1 VSLYSDF
8 TGAIAAWVTERKKVY
23 DLYGNYLQLKW
34 VVTKTGDQFLA
45 EITMIQRR
53 VARVSGTK
61 GTDITNVNLNDLYA
75 AEWAK
80 VYGTKSLISISAH
93 QVAADDTSLYGK
105 WLTAKKNVDAAKK
118 VYDDAN
124 TAKGKADAAKANQ
137 DKIKAEATTEKTAAI
152 KLRGAAT
159 GTSAPAGATAGTGT
173 AEALALATKAD
184 TDYRI
189 TTAGATQGNLEKTRL
204 AQVAALDVFTKAAK
218 ASTDH
223 AKLASVTGAY
233 AALNGARDK
242 AQKALEATQKAIK
255 DDGAARGLLEDKR
268 KDKVAKQGLYDKALT
283 TCRNTKYDL
292 YKKSYKEATDKRTKS
307 LTAIKD
313 LLEAKDKKALKAG
326 ATGARCEKA
335 LSQGNGRQ
343 ARAKPCTAETDCCGA
358 AKGPV
363 LKLADWPNAPTMTI
377 ETCQAKTAKT
387 YTYSPPRAP
396 MQESDPADA
405 ANKAAQQSWPFAC
418 IAGASKLAAAATA
431 LATTAYM
438 MA

>member
-1 VSLYSDF
+1 
-8 TGAIAAWVTERKKVY
+8 
-23 DLYGNYLQLKW
+23 LYGNYLQLKW

-45 EITMIQRR
+45 EIDMIKRR
-53 VARVSGTK
+53 VARVSGTT
-61 GTDITNVNLNDLYA
+61 GTDITNLNLNDAYA
-75 AEWAK
+75 KEWAK
-80 VYGTKSLISISAH
+80 VYGTKALISISAH
-93 QVAADDTSLYGK
+93 QLAADDTSKYAL
-105 WLTAKKNVDAAKK
+105 WLIAKSNADTAKKA
-118 VYDDAN
+118 YDDAN
-124 TAKGKADAAKANQ
+124 TAWGKATTAKGNQ

-159 GTSAPAGATAGTGT
+159 GTTAPAGATAGTGT
-173 AEALALATKAD
+173 AEALAVATKAD

-204 AQVAALDVFTKAAK
+204 AQVAAQGVFDKAKK
-218 ASTDH
+218 ASDDH
-223 AKLASVTGAY
+223 AKLTSVTGAY
-233 AALNGARDK
+233 TALNTARDK

-255 DDGAARGLLEDKR
+255 DDAAARALLEGKR
-268 KDKVAKQGLYDKALT
+268 SDKVAKQGLYDAALT

-292 YKKSYKEATDKRTKS
+292 YKKSYKEATEARTKS

-313 LLEAKDKKALKAG
+313 LLEKKDKAAPKAG

-363 LKLADWPNAPTMTI
+363 LKVADWPNAPTMTI

-396 MQESDPADA
+396 MQETDPADA
-405 ANKAAQQSWPFAC
+405 ANKAAQQTWPFAC